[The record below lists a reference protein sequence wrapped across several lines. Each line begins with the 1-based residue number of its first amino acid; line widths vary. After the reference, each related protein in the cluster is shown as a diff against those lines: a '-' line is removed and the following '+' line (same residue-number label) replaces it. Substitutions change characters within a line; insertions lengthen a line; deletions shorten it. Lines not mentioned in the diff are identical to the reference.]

1 MLDKRIKVKWYQLFS
16 QITNQISS
24 ISVIV
29 SSSVWVHHAEVSS
42 FELLDLFC
50 FGFFL
55 FFFSWICPKSPVQF
69 VYVLVNVLVTRLL
82 MKYLVLFSSNDC
94 NPVETFISSRA
105 AAVCVR
111 V

>member
-50 FGFFL
+50 FFCFFL
-55 FFFSWICPKSPVQF
+55 VEYVPNPQSSPVCLCLGERVGDEAADEVLGF
-69 VYVLVNVLVTRLL
+69 VLIKWL
-82 MKYLVLFSSNDC
+82 
-94 NPVETFISSRA
+94 
-105 AAVCVR
+105 
-111 V
+111 